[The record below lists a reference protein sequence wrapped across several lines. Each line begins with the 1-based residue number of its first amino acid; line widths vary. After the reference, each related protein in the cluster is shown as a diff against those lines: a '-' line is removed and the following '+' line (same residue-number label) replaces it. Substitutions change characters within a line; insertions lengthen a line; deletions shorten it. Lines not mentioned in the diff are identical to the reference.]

1 MTEPAADDE
10 ETRRFEALPSEPPS
24 SVPADFEVA
33 GPAAATLPTPL
44 APPAPDIGLVGVP
57 QLIGTSLDLLV
68 RSGDPIRRASFYVGV
83 IVLGTVGPL
92 ALGIWGLVLAGH
104 ELAFMSEA
112 FWIDLG
118 AWIGV
123 LGAVAL
129 AGVMVA
135 SIESQA
141 LVLGL
146 LGGQMA
152 GRPISVREALQRSR
166 MVFWAV
172 IGASIVVSIPTTI
185 LQNAIGQSTQQALL
199 IGFVLGILLQV
210 PFVYASAGI
219 VLGDVGPIEALRRSV
234 RLFRARKVTAVLL
247 ALLPTAFGLLV
258 LVAFESG
265 LDLALRAIEAFGLG
279 SDSGPAGLTILT
291 ILLVALVFAVGTLL
305 LTAAGIIYAPQ
316 AVMFV
321 GLTHATMG
329 LDRVRPGGDR
339 AVEPPAWGT
348 RRSPFRWLTRPMLVG
363 FALGAL
369 GVAGLLATAN
379 G

>member
-1 MTEPAADDE
+1 
-10 ETRRFEALPSEPPS
+10 
-24 SVPADFEVA
+24 
-33 GPAAATLPTPL
+33 
-44 APPAPDIGLVGVP
+44 
-57 QLIGTSLDLLV
+57 
-68 RSGDPIRRASFYVGV
+68 
-83 IVLGTVGPL
+83 
-92 ALGIWGLVLAGH
+92 
-104 ELAFMSEA
+104 
-112 FWIDLG
+112 
-118 AWIGV
+118 
-123 LGAVAL
+123 
-129 AGVMVA
+129 MVA

-146 LGGQMA
+146 LGGEMA

-185 LQNAIGQSTQQALL
+185 VQNAIGQSTQQALV
-199 IGFVLGILLQV
+199 IGFAVGILLQV
-210 PFVYASAGI
+210 PFVYAAAGI
-219 VLGDVGPIEALRRSV
+219 VLGDVGPIEALRRSI

-265 LDLALRAIEAFGLG
+265 LDLALRAVEAFGLG
-279 SDSGPAGLTILT
+279 SDSGPAGLAILT

-305 LTAAGIIYAPQ
+305 MTAAGIIYAPQ

-348 RRSPFRWLTRPMLVG
+348 RRSRFRWLTRPMLLG